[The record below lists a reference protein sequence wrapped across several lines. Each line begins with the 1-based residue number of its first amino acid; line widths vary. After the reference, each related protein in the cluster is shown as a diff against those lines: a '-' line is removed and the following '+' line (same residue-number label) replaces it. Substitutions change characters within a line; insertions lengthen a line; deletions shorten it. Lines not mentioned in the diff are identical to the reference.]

1 MLRLRAR
8 RDLGVLGRC
17 DIKSYLFRAKAD
29 QTPEDGETVFKPV
42 LSAISKPF
50 RDEPRC
56 SEPELNDKDEKFV
69 PNSAI
74 FHIMLQEDLD

>member
-1 MLRLRAR
+1 
-8 RDLGVLGRC
+8 
-17 DIKSYLFRAKAD
+17 
-29 QTPEDGETVFKPV
+29 
-42 LSAISKPF
+42 F